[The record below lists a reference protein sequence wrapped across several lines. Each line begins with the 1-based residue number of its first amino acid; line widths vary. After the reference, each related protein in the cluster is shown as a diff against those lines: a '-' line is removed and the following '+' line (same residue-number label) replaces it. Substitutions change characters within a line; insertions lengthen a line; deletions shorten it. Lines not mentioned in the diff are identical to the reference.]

1 MCCLQAGD
9 WPGPIPAFCSDSLL
23 FLAAA
28 SWGHVHAGA
37 LHITQNEHCEPAT
50 IVAVF
55 GSANPSA
62 AFYPFTEGAMP
73 ANTLAS
79 YYGGTV
85 TKQTAQTPFLTA
97 QLAGCFCP

>member
-1 MCCLQAGD
+1 MQFSLEPCTILQPHIHPHAEF
-9 WPGPIPAFCSDSLL
+9 AFPLS
-23 FLAAA
+23 
-28 SWGHVHAGA
+28 GE

-79 YYGGTV
+79 FYGGTV
-85 TKQTAQTPFLTA
+85 TKQTAQTPFFTA
-97 QLAGCFCP
+97 KLAGCSCP

>member
-1 MCCLQAGD
+1 MGGSLHCLRFGD
-9 WPGPIPAFCSDSLL
+9 LPGP
-23 FLAAA
+23 AACA
-28 SWGHVHAGA
+28 VLPHARTHAGT

-62 AFYPFTEGAMP
+62 SFYPFTEGAMP

-79 YYGGTV
+79 FYGGTV
-85 TKQTAQTPFLTA
+85 TKQTAQTPFFTA
-97 QLAGCFCP
+97 KLAGCSCP